1 MQNQRKNNY
10 DAVIFDVDGTL
21 LDTSEGL
28 ISAVNYTIDTCGL
41 APLTQQQLLT
51 FIGPPVQ
58 NSLARYYNFDSEK
71 IQQLTEVFRDAYKE
85 KYLLQAVPYDGI
97 YEVLE
102 ELVKNNIQIG
112 VATYKREDYA
122 LKILKHFHFDQYAT
136 VMHGADN
143 FNKLKKKDIIQLCV
157 DEMGLTNPERIIMVG
172 DSDNDAIGA
181 ADAGMKFIGV
191 TYGFG
196 FKTEEDVKSFENIGV
211 AENTRNITKYV
222 NN

>member
-1 MQNQRKNNY
+1 MQNQEKNKY

-28 ISAVNYTIDTCGL
+28 ISAVNYTIDMYGL
-41 APLTQQQLLT
+41 KQLTNEQLKT
-51 FIGPPVQ
+51 FIGPPIQ
-58 NSLARYYNFDSEK
+58 NSLARYYDLSSEK
-71 IQQLTEVFRDAYKE
+71 IQEIADIFRDAYKN
-85 KYLLQAVPYDGI
+85 KFLLQAVPYDGI
-97 YEVLE
+97 YMVLE
-102 ELVKNNIQIG
+102 KLLQNHIKIG

-122 LKILKHFHFDQYAT
+122 LQILKRFHFDEYAT

-157 DEMGLTNPERIIMVG
+157 TEMGLTDPKRIVMVG

-196 FKTEEDVKSFENIGV
+196 FKSIEDVNCFENIG
-211 AENTRNITKYV
+211 AV
-222 NN
+222 NGTDDIFNSLT